1 MHLRSIRFRLT
12 AWYALVLTAALGL
25 FGGLV
30 WLSLRHQLIG
40 DVDRDLEGRASRFE
54 SYFRT
59 ESAEGASVQL
69 RDELEEFC
77 QGLPPP
83 SYVNVRGTN
92 GFSFRYPA
100 SAPAAPADFRM
111 LQREFI
117 VNGSVFDLEVGA
129 PIANVLHILALL
141 RLLLLSLIPVVIAIA
156 CIGGAW
162 LSGRALKPVQ
172 DVTASALTIS

>member
-30 WLSLRHQLIG
+30 WISLHHQLIG

-54 SYFRT
+54 SYFRA
-59 ESAEGASVQL
+59 ESAEGVSVQL

-83 SYVNVRGTN
+83 SYIDVRGSN

-100 SAPAAPADFRM
+100 SARTAPADFRM
-111 LQREFI
+111 LQRQFT
-117 VNGSVFDLEVGA
+117 VDGSEFDLE
-129 PIANVLHILALL
+129 
-141 RLLLLSLIPVVIAIA
+141 
-156 CIGGAW
+156 
-162 LSGRALKPVQ
+162 
-172 DVTASALTIS
+172 